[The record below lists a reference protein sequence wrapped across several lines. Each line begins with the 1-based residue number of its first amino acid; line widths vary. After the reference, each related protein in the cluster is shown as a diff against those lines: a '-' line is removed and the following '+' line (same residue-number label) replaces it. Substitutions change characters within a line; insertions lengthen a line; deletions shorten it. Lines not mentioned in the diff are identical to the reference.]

1 MSRSGNWLSGPWRAL
16 PVLGVTQVLAWGCLY
31 YPPVLIVPQIA
42 AERGWSVS
50 FAMSG
55 VSAAL
60 LTGGLVAP
68 IVGRTIDRRGGHV
81 VMTAGML
88 MGAAGLAALT
98 IAAHPV
104 AYIAAWMLLG
114 AAMSASLYESAFA
127 TLGRIF
133 GAAARKPITILTF
146 VGGLASTV
154 GWPTTQILIQAIGWR
169 GCYLVY
175 AALLAAIGA
184 PLLAVVLPRARADLS
199 APARK
204 SPYPQGPI
212 LPPRGW
218 PFLLVTAGF
227 SAYAFIPSGLSAHL
241 ITIFERGGLDAATAV
256 AVGMLFGPSQ
266 VLARAC
272 EFAFGARAHPLT
284 MARLAFALITCN
296 FIVLLIAG
304 ITTPLAAFFYVLFGA
319 SNGLV
324 TIARGTVPLS
334 LFGASGFG
342 MVVGRMAAPWLVM
355 QAASPLVLAIV
366 IERTSDFVA
375 LTLAG
380 AFAALALACFFVIRR
395 PAGGQ
400 GW

>member
-1 MSRSGNWLSGPWRAL
+1 MFRSRSLLSGPWRAL
-16 PVLGVTQVLAWGCLY
+16 PVLGVTQIFAWGCLY
-31 YPPVLIVPQIA
+31 YPPVLIVPLIA
-42 AERGWSVS
+42 AERGWSAS

-55 VSAAL
+55 YSAAL

-68 IVGRTIDRRGGHV
+68 IVGRTIDRRGGHA
-81 VMTAGML
+81 VMAAGAL

-98 IAAHPV
+98 VASHPIT
-104 AYIAAWMLLG
+104 YIAAWMLVG
-114 AAMSASLYESAFA
+114 TAMSASLYESAFA

-133 GAAARKPITILTF
+133 GMAARQPITILTF
-146 VGGLASTV
+146 VGGLSSTV
-154 GWPTTQILIQAIGWR
+154 GWPATQFLLHTIGWR

-175 AALLAAIGA
+175 AALLVAISA
-184 PLLAVVLPRARADLS
+184 PLLAFVLPRERADLS
-199 APARK
+199 APPRK
-204 SPYPQGPI
+204 SAVPPGPTV
-212 LPPRGW
+212 PPRGW

-241 ITIFERGGLDAATAV
+241 IAIFERGGLDATTAV

-284 MARLAFALITCN
+284 MARFAFALITCN

-304 ITTPLAAFFYVLFGA
+304 ITTPLAAMFYILFGA

-342 MVVGRMAAPWLVM
+342 VVVGRMAAPWLLM
-355 QAASPLVLAIV
+355 QAASPLVLAVV
-366 IERTSDFVA
+366 IEHFSDFGA

-380 AFAALALACFFVIRR
+380 MFAALALACFFAIRQPR
-395 PAGGQ
+395 PTGK
-400 GW
+400 

>member
-1 MSRSGNWLSGPWRAL
+1 MSRSRSLFSGPWRAL

-31 YPPVLIVPQIA
+31 YPPVLIVPLIA
-42 AERGWSVS
+42 AERGWSGS

-55 VSAAL
+55 YSAAL

-68 IVGRTIDRRGGHV
+68 MVGRTIDRRGGQV
-81 VMTAGML
+81 MMTAGAL

-98 IAAHPV
+98 VASHPIT
-104 AYIAAWMLLG
+104 YITAWMLVG

-133 GAAARKPITILTF
+133 GLAARRPITILTF
-146 VGGLASTV
+146 VGGLSSTV
-154 GWPTTQILIQAIGWR
+154 GWPATQYLVNTIGWR

-175 AALLAAIGA
+175 AALLAAISA
-184 PLLAVVLPRARADLS
+184 PLLAFVLPRERADLS

-204 SPYPQGPI
+204 TPLPQGLT

-241 ITIFERGGLDAATAV
+241 IAIFQRGGLDPATAV

-272 EFAFGARAHPLT
+272 EFAFGAKAHPLT
-284 MARLAFALITCN
+284 MARFAFALITSN
-296 FIVLLIAG
+296 FIVLLMAG
-304 ITTPLAAFFYVLFGA
+304 ITTPLAAFFYILFGA
-319 SNGLV
+319 SNGLI

-334 LFGASGFG
+334 LFGAAGFG
-342 MVVGRMAAPWLVM
+342 VVVGRMAAPWLVM
-355 QAASPLVLAIV
+355 QAASPLVLALV
-366 IERTSDFVA
+366 IERFSDLGA
-375 LTLAG
+375 LMLAG
-380 AFAALALACFFVIRR
+380 LFAAVALACFFAIRQPR
-395 PAGGQ
+395 PTSE
-400 GW
+400 

>member
-1 MSRSGNWLSGPWRAL
+1 MFSSRNLLSGPWRAL
-16 PVLGVTQVLAWGCLY
+16 PVLGVTQIFAWGCLY
-31 YPPVLIVPQIA
+31 YPPVLIVPLIA
-42 AERGWSVS
+42 AEHGWSPA

-55 VSAAL
+55 YSAAL

-81 VMTAGML
+81 VMTAGAL
-88 MGAAGLAALT
+88 MGAAGLAAIT
-98 IAAHPV
+98 VAHHPV
-104 AYIAAWMLLG
+104 AYIAAWMLVG

-133 GAAARKPITILTF
+133 GMAARQPITILTF
-146 VGGLASTV
+146 VGGLSSTV
-154 GWPTTQILIQAIGWR
+154 GWPATQFLIHTIGWR

-175 AALLAAIGA
+175 AVLMAAISA
-184 PLLAVVLPRARADLS
+184 PLLAFVLPREHADLT

-204 SPYPQGPI
+204 SMVPQSPP

-241 ITIFERGGLDAATAV
+241 IAIFERGGLDANAAV

-272 EFAFGARAHPLT
+272 EFAFGARAHPVT
-284 MARLAFALITCN
+284 MARFAFALITCN

-304 ITTPLAAFFYVLFGA
+304 ITTPLAALFYILFGA

-342 MVVGRMAAPWLVM
+342 VVVGRMALPWLLM
-355 QAASPLVLAIV
+355 QAASPLVLAVV
-366 IERTSDFVA
+366 IERFSDD
-375 LTLAG
+375 G
-380 AFAALALACFFVIRR
+380 ALALAGLFAGLALASFFAIRK
-395 PAGGQ
+395 PHPTGN
-400 GW
+400 